1 MTELIWDG
9 KYDKD
14 GRRVAPTRVAL
25 PFQTVE
31 TVNAVVGTGRWRFV
45 GTGRDFSRQGS

>member
-14 GRRVAPTRVAL
+14 GRRAEWPADFVLIGQAVYSAL
-25 PFQTVE
+25 YIK
-31 TVNAVVGTGRWRFV
+31 RRFPL
-45 GTGRDFSRQGS
+45 R

>member
-14 GRRVAPTRVAL
+14 GRRVASRRIAL
-25 PFQTVE
+25 PFWTVE
-31 TVNAVVGTGRWRFV
+31 TVNLRPGVTIIAAALFTRLL
-45 GTGRDFSRQGS
+45 DQQG